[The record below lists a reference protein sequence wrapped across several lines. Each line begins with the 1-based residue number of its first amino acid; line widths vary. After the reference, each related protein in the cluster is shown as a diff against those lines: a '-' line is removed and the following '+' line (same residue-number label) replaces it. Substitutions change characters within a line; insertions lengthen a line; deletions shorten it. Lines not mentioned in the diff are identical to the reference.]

1 MKTLFIL
8 FFLLTVSFAIQGQ
21 ESDAIWPTKAVE
33 APEPPR
39 ASSYSFTEGTMRGKP
54 VQIESSRIG
63 GTTLSTGSLGQ
74 QPVNALT
81 IQLDSIELTTG
92 TVGNESFEIITFS
105 PSKD

>member
-8 FFLLTVSFAIQGQ
+8 LFLLTVSFSIQGQ
-21 ESDAIWPTKAVE
+21 ESDSIWPTKAVE

-74 QPVNALT
+74 QPVDALT
-81 IQLDSIELTTG
+81 IRLNNMKLTTG
-92 TVGNESFEIITFS
+92 TVGNESFEVITYG
-105 PSKD
+105 DRD